1 MSPPEQIM
9 AESADMACIAQE
21 CQVAL
26 ASLTN
31 VSFTA
36 MNWFGVLLVYGL
48 GLILVA
54 SVLNVTKKAREQ
66 LDAATDLFLE
76 DGGNESS
83 ATPPHVPAE

>member
-66 LDAATDLFLE
+66 LDDHDTDLLE
-76 DGGNESS
+76 GVESLESS
-83 ATPPHVPAE
+83 APPHVPAE